1 MKIKEIRQRLN
12 EYFGSAPHTVNFFR
26 SGKKVIVDI
35 EYEDFR
41 SEPVVESE
49 VRRIIGEDFFL
60 SVKRECS
67 ESLYS
72 EIMRFLSSDRN
83 GEKTLQM
90 MISNYF
96 HLMDHLFLHKMMHHF
111 LPWKITGRK

>member
-12 EYFGSAPHTVNFFR
+12 EYFGSATHTVNFFR

-90 MISNYF
+90 MISNY
-96 HLMDHLFLHKMMHHF
+96 
-111 LPWKITGRK
+111 TS